1 MRKLT
6 IVFHHAGGGHQS
18 AADALKA
25 TLAGQEHPWDVSL
38 LDIQE
43 LLDPLDLLRRAT
55 GLRIQ
60 DTYNLI
66 LRKGWTRFTPQ
77 LLVILQGT
85 IRLYHSP
92 IVRALRAYWAQH
104 PADLVLS
111 VIPHF
116 NREIAE
122 SLRPVG
128 IRTPREIPIWPSQAG
143 RDALK
148 AQPSAAKAASMAGA
162 NGTAEAVPYPKL
174 SGNEPNQRILN
185 SRTLGTE
192 TAITKPPF
200 VTLIT
205 DLADYPPHFWIE
217 PESEYIIVGSE
228 RARQQALTIGH
239 PADHIFQ
246 TSGMILKPRFYE
258 KTTVDRVAE
267 RTRLGLEP
275 DCPTGIVLFGGYGS
289 KVMVDIT
296 RKLNEA
302 GGGVQIILICG
313 HNQKLAAELKNLR
326 TRKPVLVVGFAQNV
340 EYYMA
345 LADFFIGKPGPG
357 SISEAL
363 QFHLPVIVEC
373 NSKTLPQERY
383 NAEWV
388 TEKGFGIVVP
398 SFKNIAPAVQRLLE
412 SATFNAFRMKANEY
426 SNRALFEVPII
437 LEECAPHTA
446 ATIQPQ
452 AAVLI

>member
-25 TLAGQEHPWDVSL
+25 TLSSQQHPWDITL

-43 LLDPLDLLRRAT
+43 LLDPLDLIRRAT

-66 LRKGWTRFTPQ
+66 LRKGWTRFARQ
-77 LLVILQGT
+77 LLIVLQTT
-85 IRLYHSP
+85 IRVYHSP
-92 IVRALRAYWAQH
+92 IVKLLRTYWAEH
-104 PADLVLS
+104 PSDLVLS

-122 SLRPVG
+122 SLSPDGTGV
-128 IRTPREIPIWPSQAG
+128 AG
-143 RDALK
+143 
-148 AQPSAAKAASMAGA
+148 
-162 NGTAEAVPYPKL
+162 
-174 SGNEPNQRILN
+174 
-185 SRTLGTE
+185 
-192 TAITKPPF
+192 PPF

-205 DLADYPPHFWIE
+205 DLADFPPHFWIE
-217 PESEYIIVGSE
+217 RESEYIIAGTE
-228 RARQQALTIGH
+228 RARQQALTIGL
-239 PADHIFQ
+239 PDNHIFR

-258 KTTVDRVAE
+258 KISVDRVAE
-267 RTRLGLEP
+267 RKKLGLEP
-275 DCPTGIVLFGGYGS
+275 DCPIGIVLFGGHGS
-289 KVMVDIT
+289 QVMLDIT
-296 RKLNEA
+296 KELNQA
-302 GGGVQIILICG
+302 GVPVQLILICG
-313 HNQKLAAELKNLR
+313 HNQKLATELKHLN
-326 TRKPVLVVGFAQNV
+326 TIKPIAVVGFAQNV

-345 LADFFIGKPGPG
+345 LSDFFIGKPGPG

-388 TEKGFGIVVP
+388 TEKGYGIVVP
-398 SFKNIAPAVQRLLE
+398 TFQQIAPAVQRLLDRG
-412 SATFNAFRMKANEY
+412 TFEEFRRKTAEY
-426 SNRALFEVPII
+426 SNRALLEVPAI
-437 LEECAPHTA
+437 LEQCAERSADPA
-446 ATIQPQ
+446 QP
-452 AAVLI
+452 ARLVSVE

>member
-1 MRKLT
+1 LRKLT
-6 IVFHHAGGGHQS
+6 VVFHHAGGGHRS
-18 AADALKA
+18 AADALKD
-25 TLAGQEHPWDVSL
+25 TLAKSADPWDVSL

-77 LLVILQGT
+77 LLVLLQAS
-85 IRLYHSP
+85 IRAYHSP
-92 IVRALRAYWAQH
+92 VVKALRAYWAQH

-116 NREIAE
+116 NREIAD
-122 SLRPVG
+122 SLRPG
-128 IRTPREIPIWPSQAG
+128 ETIPP
-143 RDALK
+143 
-148 AQPSAAKAASMAGA
+148 
-162 NGTAEAVPYPKL
+162 GTK
-174 SGNEPNQRILN
+174 
-185 SRTLGTE
+185 T
-192 TAITKPPF
+192 PF

-217 PESEYIIVGSE
+217 RESEYIIVGTE
-228 RARQQALTIGH
+228 RARQQALTMGH
-239 PADHIFQ
+239 PADNIFQ

-258 KTTVDRVAE
+258 RTCVDRVSE
-267 RTRLGLEP
+267 RERLGLET

-289 KVMVDIT
+289 QVMVDIT

-302 GGGVQIILICG
+302 SAGVQLILICG
-313 HNQKLAAELKNLR
+313 HNQKLAADLKNLK
-326 TRKPVLVVGFAQNV
+326 TRKPIAVVGFAQNV
-340 EYYMA
+340 EHYMA

-373 NSKTLPQERY
+373 NSRTLPQERY

-388 TEKGFGIVVP
+388 TENGYGIVVP
-398 SFKNIAPAVQRLLE
+398 SFKEIASAVQRLLP
-412 SATFNAFRMKANEY
+412 SATFNEFRRKANEY
-426 SNRALFEVPII
+426 SNRALLEVPAI
-437 LEECAPHTA
+437 LEECAKNTA
-446 ATIQPQ
+446 ATQPH
-452 AAVLI
+452 AV

>member
-1 MRKLT
+1 LRKLT
-6 IVFHHAGGGHQS
+6 IVFHHAGGGHRS
-18 AADALKA
+18 AAEALKA
-25 TLAGQEHPWDVSL
+25 TLSSQEHPWDASV

-43 LLDPLDLLRRAT
+43 LLDPLDVVRRAT

-77 LLVILQGT
+77 LLVVLQGT
-85 IRLYHSP
+85 IRFYHAP
-92 IVRALRAYWAQH
+92 IVKALRAYWAQH
-104 PADLVLS
+104 PANLVLS

-116 NREIAE
+116 NRAIAD

-128 IRTPREIPIWPSQAG
+128 TTTPSI
-143 RDALK
+143 
-148 AQPSAAKAASMAGA
+148 
-162 NGTAEAVPYPKL
+162 GT
-174 SGNEPNQRILN
+174 
-185 SRTLGTE
+185 
-192 TAITKPPF
+192 PF

-217 PESEYIIVGSE
+217 PESEYIIVGTE
-228 RARQQALTIGH
+228 RARQQALTMGH

-246 TSGMILKPRFYE
+246 TSGMILKPKFYE

-267 RTRLGLEP
+267 RKRLGLEP
-275 DCPTGIVLFGGYGS
+275 DCPTGIVLFGGHGS
-289 KVMVDIT
+289 QVMVDIT
-296 RKLNEA
+296 RKLDEA
-302 GGGVQIILICG
+302 CSGVQLILICG
-313 HNQKLAAELKNLR
+313 HNQKLAAQLKGLQ
-326 TRKPVLVVGFAQNV
+326 TRKPIAVVGFAQNV

-388 TEKGFGIVVP
+388 SEKSYGIVVP
-398 SFKNIAPAVQRLLE
+398 SFKRIAPAVQRLLQ
-412 SATFNAFRMKANEY
+412 SSTFDEFRRKANEY
-426 SNRALFEVPII
+426 SNRALFEVPTI
-437 LEECAPHTA
+437 LEQCAEYAQAPT
-446 ATIQPQ
+446 QSE
-452 AAVLI
+452 AAV

>member
-6 IVFHHAGGGHQS
+6 IVFHQAGGGHRS
-18 AADALKA
+18 AAEALKA
-25 TLAGQEHPWDVSL
+25 TLTSQADPWDVTL

-43 LLDPLDLLRRAT
+43 LLDPLDLIRRAT

-77 LLVILQGT
+77 LLVILQLT

-92 IVRALRAYWAQH
+92 IVKALRAYWAQH

-116 NREIAE
+116 NREIAA
-122 SLRPVG
+122 SLRPT
-128 IRTPREIPIWPSQAG
+128 RSQ
-143 RDALK
+143 
-148 AQPSAAKAASMAGA
+148 
-162 NGTAEAVPYPKL
+162 
-174 SGNEPNQRILN
+174 
-185 SRTLGTE
+185 
-192 TAITKPPF
+192 TKDGQTQDRQTQEMKVPF

-217 PESEYIIVGSE
+217 RESEFIIAGSD
-228 RARQQALTIGH
+228 RARQQALTIGLA
-239 PADHIFQ
+239 PDHVFQ
-246 TSGMILKPRFYE
+246 TSGMILKPKFYE
-258 KTTVDRVAE
+258 KIAVDRVAE
-267 RTRLGLEP
+267 RKRLGLEA
-275 DCPTGIVLFGGYGS
+275 DCPTGIVLFGGHGS
-289 KVMVDIT
+289 QVMVDIT
-296 RKLNEA
+296 KRLNESDS
-302 GGGVQIILICG
+302 GVQLILICG
-313 HNQKLAAELKNLR
+313 HNQKLAAELQNLS
-326 TRKPVLVVGFAQNV
+326 TRKPIAVVGFAQNV

-363 QFHLPVIVEC
+363 QLHLPVIVEC

-388 TEKGFGIVVP
+388 TENGYGIVVP
-398 SFKNIAPAVQRLLE
+398 SFKQIAPAVQRLLE
-412 SATFNAFRMKANEY
+412 SATFQEFRLKVNQY
-426 SNRALFEVPII
+426 SNRALQEVPLI
-437 LEECAPHTA
+437 LDKCAEHSEA
-446 ATIQPQ
+446 RAE
-452 AAVLI
+452 AAV

>member
-18 AADALKA
+18 AAEALKH
-25 TLAGQEHPWDVSL
+25 TLARHEHPWEVTL

-43 LLDPLDLLRRAT
+43 LLDPLDLIRRAT

-60 DTYNLI
+60 DAYNLI

-77 LLVILQGT
+77 LLVVLQGT
-85 IRLYHSP
+85 IRAYHSP
-92 IVRALRAYWAQH
+92 IVKALRAYWAQH

-111 VIPHF
+111 AIPHF
-116 NREIAE
+116 NREIAN
-122 SLRPVG
+122 SLR
-128 IRTPREIPIWPSQAG
+128 T
-143 RDALK
+143 DDK
-148 AQPSAAKAASMAGA
+148 K
-162 NGTAEAVPYPKL
+162 T
-174 SGNEPNQRILN
+174 
-185 SRTLGTE
+185 
-192 TAITKPPF
+192 PF

-217 PESEYIIVGSE
+217 RESEYIIVGTD

-246 TSGMILKPRFYE
+246 TSGMILKPRFYQ
-258 KTTVDRVAE
+258 KTTVDREAE
-267 RTRLGLEP
+267 RKRLVLEP
-275 DCPTGIVLFGGYGS
+275 NCPTGIVLFGGHGS
-289 KVMVDIT
+289 QVMVDIAK
-296 RKLNEA
+296 KLND
-302 GGGVQIILICG
+302 GNSGVQLILICG
-313 HNQKLAAELKNLR
+313 HNQKLADELKKLP
-326 TRKPVLVVGFAQNV
+326 TRKPIAVVGFAQNV

-388 TEKGFGIVVP
+388 TENGYGIVVP
-398 SFKNIAPAVQRLLE
+398 SFKQIAPAVQSLLQ
-412 SATFNAFRMKANEY
+412 SATYTEFRRKAHEY
-426 SNRALFEVPII
+426 SNRALFEVPAI
-437 LEECAPHTA
+437 LEQCAERA
-446 ATIQPQ
+446 ATPSQSPL
-452 AAVLI
+452 AV

>member
-1 MRKLT
+1 LRKLT
-6 IVFHHAGGGHQS
+6 VVFHHAGGGHQS

-25 TLAGQEHPWDVSL
+25 TLSSQEHPWDVSV

-43 LLDPLDLLRRAT
+43 LLDPLDVVRRAT

-77 LLVILQGT
+77 LLVLLQGT
-85 IRLYHSP
+85 IRLYHAP
-92 IVRALRAYWAQH
+92 IVKALRSYWAQH

-116 NREIAE
+116 NRAIAD
-122 SLRPVG
+122 SLRAG
-128 IRTPREIPIWPSQAG
+128 DTKTSGART
-143 RDALK
+143 
-148 AQPSAAKAASMAGA
+148 
-162 NGTAEAVPYPKL
+162 
-174 SGNEPNQRILN
+174 
-185 SRTLGTE
+185 
-192 TAITKPPF
+192 PF

-217 PESEYIIVGSE
+217 PESEYIIVGTE
-228 RARQQALTIGH
+228 RARQQAFTMGH
-239 PADHIFQ
+239 PADHIFL
-246 TSGMILKPRFYE
+246 TSGMILKPKFYE
-258 KTTVDRVAE
+258 KNTVDRVAE
-267 RTRLGLEP
+267 RKRLGLEP
-275 DCPTGIVLFGGYGS
+275 DCPTGIVLFGGHGS
-289 KVMVDIT
+289 QVMVDIT
-296 RKLNEA
+296 KKLNEA
-302 GGGVQIILICG
+302 GSGVQLILICG
-313 HNQKLAAELKNLR
+313 HNQKLAAQLKGLR
-326 TRKPVLVVGFAQNV
+326 TRKPIVVVGFAQNV

-388 TEKGFGIVVP
+388 TEKGYGIVVP
-398 SFKNIAPAVQRLLE
+398 SFKKIAPAVQRLLQ
-412 SATFNAFRMKANEY
+412 SATFDEFRRKASEY
-426 SNRALFEVPII
+426 SNRALFEVPLI
-437 LEECAPHTA
+437 LEQCAEHTA
-446 ATIQPQ
+446 APTQSE
-452 AAVLI
+452 AAV

>member
-6 IVFHHAGGGHQS
+6 IVYHHAGGGHRS
-18 AADALKA
+18 AADALQA
-25 TLAGQEHPWDVSL
+25 TLSTQEHPWDISL

-43 LLDPLDLLRRAT
+43 LLDPLDLIRRAT

-66 LRKGWTRFTPQ
+66 LRRGWTRFTPQ
-77 LLVILQGT
+77 LLVILQAT
-85 IRLYHSP
+85 IRFYHRP
-92 IVRALRAYWAQH
+92 IVKALRACWAQH

-116 NREIAE
+116 NREIAD
-122 SLRPVG
+122 SLRSDG
-128 IRTPREIPIWPSQAG
+128 
-143 RDALK
+143 
-148 AQPSAAKAASMAGA
+148 
-162 NGTAEAVPYPKL
+162 
-174 SGNEPNQRILN
+174 
-185 SRTLGTE
+185 SRT
-192 TAITKPPF
+192 PF

-217 PESEYIIVGSE
+217 RESEYIIAGTE

-239 PADHIFQ
+239 KEDHISL

-267 RTRLGLEP
+267 RRRLGLEP
-275 DCPTGIVLFGGYGS
+275 DCPTGIVLFGGHGS

-296 RKLNEA
+296 RRLSETDS
-302 GGGVQIILICG
+302 GVQLILICG
-313 HNQKLAAELKNLR
+313 HNQKLAGELKALQ
-326 TRKPVLVVGFAQNV
+326 TKKPILVVGFAQNV

-373 NSKTLPQERY
+373 NSGTLPQERY

-388 TEKGFGIVVP
+388 TEKGYGIVVP
-398 SFKNIAPAVQRLLE
+398 SFKRIAPAVQRLLE
-412 SATFNAFRMKANEY
+412 SATFREFRLQVNQY
-426 SNRALFEVPII
+426 CNRALFEVPLI
-437 LEECAPHTA
+437 LEECANHTKA
-446 ATIQPQ
+446 APKFLS
-452 AAVLI
+452 VV

>member
-6 IVFHHAGGGHQS
+6 IVYHHAGGGHLS

-25 TLAGQEHPWDVSL
+25 TLSAQENPWDVTL

-43 LLDPLDLLRRAT
+43 LLDPLDVVRRAT

-66 LRKGWTRFTPQ
+66 LRKGWTRITPQ

-85 IRLYHSP
+85 IRAYHSP
-92 IVRALRAYWAQH
+92 IVKALRAYWTQH

-116 NREIAE
+116 NRAIAE
-122 SLRPVG
+122 SLCP
-128 IRTPREIPIWPSQAG
+128 A
-143 RDALK
+143 DAK
-148 AQPSAAKAASMAGA
+148 
-162 NGTAEAVPYPKL
+162 
-174 SGNEPNQRILN
+174 I
-185 SRTLGTE
+185 LGTS
-192 TAITKPPF
+192 KPF

-217 PESEYIIVGSE
+217 KESEYIIAGSE
-228 RARQQALTIGH
+228 RARQQALSMGH
-239 PADHIFQ
+239 AADHVFL
-246 TSGMILKPRFYE
+246 TSGMILKPKFYE
-258 KTTVDRVAE
+258 KSAVDRISE
-267 RTRLGLEP
+267 RNRLGLEA
-275 DCPTGIVLFGGYGS
+275 DCPTGIVLFGGHGS
-289 KVMVDIT
+289 QVMVDIT
-296 RKLNEA
+296 KKLSEA
-302 GGGVQIILICG
+302 GSGVQLILICG
-313 HNQKLAAELKNLR
+313 HNEKLAAQLKKLE
-326 TRKPVLVVGFAQNV
+326 TGKPILVIGFTQSV

-373 NSKTLPQERY
+373 NSRTLPQERY

-388 TEKGFGIVVP
+388 TENGYGIVVP
-398 SFKNIAPAVQRLLE
+398 SFRKIAPAVQQLLE
-412 SATFNAFRMKANEY
+412 SATFNKFWLKVSEY
-426 SNRALFEVPII
+426 SNRVLFEVPII
-437 LEECAPHTA
+437 LEQCSERPA
-446 ATIQPQ
+446 ALTESQ
-452 AAVLI
+452 AAV

>member
-1 MRKLT
+1 LRKLT
-6 IVFHHAGGGHQS
+6 IVFHHAGGGHRS
-18 AADALKA
+18 AADALKD
-25 TLAGQEHPWDVSL
+25 TLSRQEHPCDVTL

-43 LLDPLDLLRRAT
+43 LLDPLDVVRRAT

-66 LRKGWTRFTPQ
+66 LRRGWTRFTPQ
-77 LLVILQGT
+77 LLVLLKGT

-92 IVRALRAYWAQH
+92 IVKALRAYWAQH

-116 NREIAE
+116 NRAIVD
-122 SLRPVG
+122 SLRTDG
-128 IRTPREIPIWPSQAG
+128 TRT
-143 RDALK
+143 
-148 AQPSAAKAASMAGA
+148 
-162 NGTAEAVPYPKL
+162 
-174 SGNEPNQRILN
+174 
-185 SRTLGTE
+185 
-192 TAITKPPF
+192 PF

-217 PESEYIIVGSE
+217 PKSEYIIVGTE
-228 RARQQALTIGH
+228 RARQQALTMGH

-267 RTRLGLEP
+267 RKRLGLEP
-275 DCPTGIVLFGGYGS
+275 DCRTGIVLFGGSGS
-289 KVMVDIT
+289 RGMVDIT
-296 RKLNEA
+296 RKVNEA
-302 GGGVQIILICG
+302 GSGVQLILICG
-313 HNQKLAAELKNLR
+313 HNQKLAAELKNLP
-326 TRKPVLVVGFAQNV
+326 TKKPILVVGFAQNV

-373 NSKTLPQERY
+373 NSRTLPQERY

-388 TEKGFGIVVP
+388 TEKGYGIVVP
-398 SFKNIAPAVQRLLE
+398 SFKRIAPAVQRLLE
-412 SATFNAFRMKANEY
+412 SATFNEFRLKANEY

-437 LEECAPHTA
+437 LEQCAQHTLVP
-446 ATIQPQ
+446 TQSQ
-452 AAVLI
+452 AAV

>member
-6 IVFHHAGGGHQS
+6 IVYHHAGGGHQS
-18 AADALKA
+18 AAEALKA
-25 TLAGQEHPWDVSL
+25 ALSTQESPWDVSL

-43 LLDPLDLLRRAT
+43 LLDPLDLIRRAT

-77 LLVILQGT
+77 LLLVLQAT
-85 IRLYHSP
+85 IRAYHNP
-92 IVRALRAYWAQH
+92 IVKLLRAYWAEH

-116 NREIAE
+116 NREIAD
-122 SLRPVG
+122 SLR
-128 IRTPREIPIWPSQAG
+128 A
-143 RDALK
+143 DA
-148 AQPSAAKAASMAGA
+148 
-162 NGTAEAVPYPKL
+162 PK
-174 SGNEPNQRILN
+174 
-185 SRTLGTE
+185 T
-192 TAITKPPF
+192 PF

-217 PESEYIIVGSE
+217 RESEYIIAGTE

-239 PADHIFQ
+239 AADHIFQ

-258 KTTVDRVAE
+258 KTNVDRVAE
-267 RTRLGLEP
+267 RKSLGLEP
-275 DCPTGIVLFGGYGS
+275 DCPTGIVLFGGHGS
-289 KVMVDIT
+289 RVMVDIT
-296 RKLNEA
+296 KRLNEA
-302 GGGVQIILICG
+302 GSSVQLILICG
-313 HNQKLAAELKNLR
+313 HNQKLAAKLKTLP
-326 TRKPVLVVGFAQNV
+326 TKKPVAVVGFAQNV
-340 EYYMA
+340 EYYIA

-373 NSKTLPQERY
+373 NSRTLPQERY

-388 TEKGFGIVVP
+388 TENGYGIVVP
-398 SFKNIAPAVQRLLE
+398 SFKRIAPAVQRLLQ
-412 SATFNAFRMKANEY
+412 STTFDEFRRKANAY
-426 SNRALFEVPII
+426 SNRALFEVPTI
-437 LEECAPHTA
+437 LEQCAERTA
-446 ATIQPQ
+446 A
-452 AAVLI
+452 AAQSHAV

>member
-1 MRKLT
+1 LRKLT
-6 IVFHHAGGGHQS
+6 IVFHHAGGGHRS
-18 AADALKA
+18 AAEALKD
-25 TLAGQEHPWDVSL
+25 TLSRQEHPWDITL

-43 LLDPLDLLRRAT
+43 LLDPLDLIRRAT

-77 LLVILQGT
+77 LLIVLQQT
-85 IRLYHSP
+85 IRAYHAP
-92 IVRALRAYWAQH
+92 IVKALRAYWAAH

-122 SLRPVG
+122 SLRPVAAQ
-128 IRTPREIPIWPSQAG
+128 TAG
-143 RDALK
+143 
-148 AQPSAAKAASMAGA
+148 
-162 NGTAEAVPYPKL
+162 
-174 SGNEPNQRILN
+174 
-185 SRTLGTE
+185 
-192 TAITKPPF
+192 TKTPF

-217 PESEYIIVGSE
+217 RESEYIIAGTE

-239 PADHIFQ
+239 PADHIFL

-258 KTTVDRVAE
+258 KTTVDRVVE
-267 RTRLGLEP
+267 RKRLGLEP
-275 DCPTGIVLFGGYGS
+275 DCPTGIVLFGGHGS
-289 KVMVDIT
+289 RVMLNIT
-296 RKLNEA
+296 KKLNEA
-302 GGGVQIILICG
+302 GSSVQLILICG
-313 HNQKLAAELKNLR
+313 HNQKLAAALKKLA
-326 TRKPVLVVGFAQNV
+326 TRKPIAVVGFAQNV

-345 LADFFIGKPGPG
+345 LSDFFIGKPGPG

-373 NSKTLPQERY
+373 NSRTLPQERY

-388 TEKGFGIVVP
+388 TENGYGIVVP
-398 SFKNIAPAVQRLLE
+398 SFKQIAPAVQRLLE
-412 SATFNAFRMKANEY
+412 PAIFGEFRRKAAEY
-426 SNRALFEVPII
+426 SNDALLEVPII
-437 LEECAPHTA
+437 LEQCAQHTVGQ
-446 ATIQPQ
+446 TQPVN
-452 AAVLI
+452 A